1 MAETIDTWLRCST
14 QSLQEAAIPTA
25 RLDALVLLCDETGQD
40 KAWVLAHPEYVLQG
54 SAVEKLH
61 TKVTQRAQ
69 HVPLAYIRGKVEF
82 YGREFAVN
90 EHVLVPRPE
99 SEAMIELA
107 KRVTS
112 PPAERAGLEP
122 ACRAGRSRVTIFD
135 IGTGSGALAITAK
148 LEVPGARVTATDID
162 AKCLL
167 IAQQN
172 ARKLGAKVEFVRGDL
187 LEPLRDSIPA
197 RSAGGLETRD
207 SIILANLPYVPAGY
221 PVNKAASHEPASAL
235 FSGTDGLDHYRRLFA
250 QAAELPHRPTYI
262 ITESLEQQHGEL
274 QTLAEAHG
282 YMLAAAV
289 GLAHCFQSQVK
300 PTD

>member
-1 MAETIDTWLRCST
+1 
-14 QSLQEAAIPTA
+14 
-25 RLDALVLLCDETGQD
+25 
-40 KAWVLAHPEYVLQG
+40 
-54 SAVEKLH
+54 
-61 TKVTQRAQ
+61 
-69 HVPLAYIRGKVEF
+69 
-82 YGREFAVN
+82 
-90 EHVLVPRPE
+90 
-99 SEAMIELA
+99 
-107 KRVTS
+107 
-112 PPAERAGLEP
+112 
-122 ACRAGRSRVTIFD
+122 
-135 IGTGSGALAITAK
+135 
-148 LEVPGARVTATDID
+148 VTATDID

>member
-25 RLDALVLLCDETGQD
+25 RLDALVLLCDETGRD

-54 SAVEKLH
+54 SVVEKLH

-148 LEVPGARVTATDID
+148 LEVPSAHVTATDID

-167 IAQQN
+167 ITQQN
-172 ARKLGAKVEFVRGDL
+172 ARKLGAKVEFVQGDL
-187 LEPLRDSIPA
+187 LEPLLHS
-197 RSAGGLETRD
+197 TFHTQH
-207 SIILANLPYVPAGY
+207 SIILANLPYVPADY
-221 PVNKAASHEPASAL
+221 PINKAASHEPASAL
-235 FSGTDGLDHYRRLFA
+235 FSGADGLDHYRRLFA
-250 QAAELPHRPTYI
+250 QAAELPHQPSYI

-282 YMLAAAV
+282 YILAAAV
-289 GLAHCFQSQVK
+289 GLAHCFQSRVK